1 MGCCDSRRWGLGG
14 LLSWAGCPFRA
25 VLDDKDMINNDR
37 LSSYLENHLIAAE
50 SGVQLF
56 ISAEQ
61 TWGNTP
67 FKGTFSG
74 LRRDV
79 AADRDDLVTLTRRL
93 GSERGR
99 VKAVVGWVGAQ
110 VSKAGPLNLLRR
122 NRGIAG
128 QLELEALQSAVHGKE
143 SLWVS
148 LLELSRSDDRIDAAD
163 MQRLTERAKTQQDQ
177 LAHVMLTTIRKRFS

>member
-1 MGCCDSRRWGLGG
+1 M
-14 LLSWAGCPFRA
+14 
-25 VLDDKDMINNDR
+25 
-37 LSSYLENHLIAAE
+37 
-50 SGVQLF
+50 
-56 ISAEQ
+56 
-61 TWGNTP
+61 
-67 FKGTFSG
+67 
-74 LRRDV
+74 
-79 AADRDDLVTLTRRL
+79 
-93 GSERGR
+93 
-99 VKAVVGWVGAQ
+99 GWVGAQ